1 MKQRLSN
8 AKQGRAGVIAVE
20 QACNRLDLIWRNLL
34 EEDVGVDGTIE
45 IAIGNFPTGKIV
57 GAQIKSGM
65 SYIRSETDDSF
76 KFYPGKDDIEYW
88 KSLSIP
94 LFLLVHHP
102 GNDKVYW
109 VDVSRY
115 VESRGEEPLGESY
128 ITFSKENTLDQAFEA
143 YLHGRFDLAV
153 YTDEQ
158 YATLHDELQSLVHVD
173 GTGAATITITALD
186 LFIEGL
192 WGLCSKVQFHSSLV
206 ADLIR
211 KILRE
216 REGEVPITYTFTR
229 NGLYPFF
236 TRYFNILTR
245 HHLALLDVA
254 DINESLYVK
263 LEFPT
268 FISSLTSNGR
278 RFVEYL
284 RKSNL
289 PRVHDNQFMS
299 LSVIPHVQIEAYS
312 SFALINEEAQ
322 LGSYTDVLAIG
333 FNPYLDYYHLSHWYR
348 ATPGD
353 AAVEVGAQNIHY
365 HALCD
370 YLKNHFE
377 HTPKDN
383 FIFRYLDIPLSPLI
397 CWLEKWNESKYSMPT
412 DRLAGKS
419 AKETVGFADELTS
432 IMAPV
437 GTMTITEPPS
447 QQFPLPVL
455 ANGEFLVESLPDSLR
470 NEIEKLMSN
479 K

>member
-76 KFYPGKDDIEYW
+76 KFYPDKDDIEYW
-88 KSLSIP
+88 RALSIP

-102 GNDKVYW
+102 ANENIYW
-109 VDVSRY
+109 VDIGRY
-115 VESRGEEPLGESY
+115 IELRGEEPLGKSY
-128 ITFSKENTLDQAFEA
+128 ITFSKANTLDHAFET
-143 YLHGRFDLAV
+143 YLHGRFDLAF

-158 YATLHDELQSLVHVD
+158 YATLVHELKTLVHVD
-173 GTGAATITITALD
+173 GIGSAAITVTALD

-192 WGLCSKVQFHSSLV
+192 WGLCSKVQFHSSLM

-211 KILRE
+211 KMLRE
-216 REGEVPITYTFTR
+216 REGEIPITYTFTR
-229 NGLYPFF
+229 TDLYPFF
-236 TRYFNILTR
+236 TRYFNILTNN
-245 HHLALLDVA
+245 HLALLDVA

-284 RKSNL
+284 RNCNF

-299 LSVIPHVQIEAYS
+299 LSVTPHVQIEVYA
-312 SFALINEEAQ
+312 SFALIDEKAE
-322 LGSYTDVLAIG
+322 LGPFTDVLAIA
-333 FNPYLDYYHLSHWYR
+333 FNPYLDYYRLSHWRR
-348 ATPGD
+348 AAPGD
-353 AAVEVGAQNIHY
+353 AAVKVGAQNIHY
-365 HALCD
+365 HALRE
-370 YLKNHFE
+370 YLENHFG
-377 HTPKDN
+377 HIPKDN

-397 CWLEKWNESKYSMPT
+397 CWLEQWNESSYGMPT
-412 DRLAGKS
+412 ASLAGKS

-447 QQFPLPVL
+447 QQFPIPKL
-455 ANGEFLVESLPDSLR
+455 ANGEFLIESLPESVR
-470 NEIEKLMSN
+470 NEIANRMSHT
-479 K
+479 

>member
-57 GAQIKSGM
+57 GAQIKSGK

-76 KFYPGKDDIEYW
+76 KFYPDKDDIEYW
-88 KSLSIP
+88 RALSIP

-102 GNDKVYW
+102 VNDNIYW
-109 VDVSRY
+109 VDVGRY
-115 VESRGEEPLGESY
+115 VESRAEEPLEKTY
-128 ITFSKENTLDQAFEA
+128 ISFSKANTLDHAFET

-158 YATLHDELQSLVHVD
+158 YATLLHELKTLVHVD
-173 GTGAATITITALD
+173 GVGPAAVTVTALD

-192 WGLCSKVQFHSSLV
+192 WGLCSKVQFHSSLM

-211 KILRE
+211 KMLRE
-216 REGEVPITYTFTR
+216 REGEIPITYTFAR
-229 NGLYPFF
+229 ADLYPFF
-236 TRYFNILTR
+236 TRYFNILTKN
-245 HHLALLDVA
+245 HLALLDVA

-268 FISSLTSNGR
+268 FISCLTSNGR

-284 RKSNL
+284 RNSNL

-299 LSVIPHVQIEAYS
+299 LSVTPHVQIEVYS
-312 SFALINEEAQ
+312 SFALIDEKAE
-322 LGSYTDVLAIG
+322 LGPFTDVLAIA
-333 FNPYLDYYHLSHWYR
+333 FNPYLDYYRLSHWHR
-348 ATPGD
+348 TAPGD

-365 HALCD
+365 HALRE
-370 YLKNHFE
+370 YIENHFR
-377 HTPKDN
+377 HIPKDN

-397 CWLEKWNESKYSMPT
+397 CWLEHWNEHSYSMPT
-412 DRLAGKS
+412 RELAGKS
-419 AKETVGFADELTS
+419 VKESVGFADELTS
-432 IMAPV
+432 IMAPS
-437 GTMTITEPPS
+437 GTLTITEPPS
-447 QQFPLPVL
+447 QQFPLPIL
-455 ANGEFLVESLPDSLR
+455 ANGEFLIESLPESVR
-470 NEIEKLMSN
+470 NEIANKMSHA
-479 K
+479 

>member
-65 SYIRSETDDSF
+65 SYIRSETNDSF
-76 KFYPGKDDIEYW
+76 KFYPDKDDIEYW
-88 KSLSIP
+88 RALSIP

-102 GNDKVYW
+102 ANDNIYW
-109 VDVSRY
+109 VDIGRY
-115 VESRGEEPLGESY
+115 VESRGEEPLGKPY
-128 ITFSKENTLDQAFEA
+128 ISFSKVNTLDRTFES
-143 YLHGRFDLAV
+143 YLHKRFDLAV
-153 YTDEQ
+153 YTDDQ
-158 YATLHDELQSLVHVD
+158 YATLLHELKTLVHVD
-173 GTGAATITITALD
+173 GVGSAAVTVTALD

-192 WGLCSKVQFHSSLV
+192 WGLCSKVQFHSSLMT
-206 ADLIR
+206 DLIR
-211 KILRE
+211 KMLRE
-216 REGEVPITYTFTR
+216 REGEIPITYTFTR
-229 NGLYPFF
+229 TDLYPFF
-236 TRYFNILTR
+236 TRYFNILTKN
-245 HHLALLDVA
+245 HLALLDVA

-284 RKSNL
+284 RNSSL

-299 LSVIPHVQIEAYS
+299 LSVIPHVQIEVYS
-312 SFALINEEAQ
+312 SFALVDEKAE
-322 LGSYTDVLAIG
+322 LGPFTDVLAIG
-333 FNPYLDYYHLSHWYR
+333 FNPYLDYYRLSHWFR
-348 ATPGD
+348 AAPGD

-365 HALCD
+365 HALRE
-370 YLKNHFE
+370 YLENHFGSV
-377 HTPKDN
+377 HKDN

-397 CWLEKWNESKYSMPT
+397 CWLEQWSESTYGMPT
-412 DRLAGKS
+412 YRLAGKS
-419 AKETVGFADELTS
+419 AKETVGFSDELMS
-432 IMAPV
+432 IMGPV
-437 GTMTITEPPS
+437 GTITITESPS

-455 ANGEFLVESLPDSLR
+455 ANGEFLIESLPESVR
-470 NEIEKLMSN
+470 NEIANRMSHI
-479 K
+479 